1 MCIIRLYLKHFP
13 IVQPQQWR
21 NYVITLQKNQT
32 ITETLPITATKN
44 FVAILS
50 DTDCSNGVASD
61 LSGGSR
67 IINISNNTI
76 QWTYNWNANNYMM
89 INIIVLGII

>member
-1 MCIIRLYLKHFP
+1 M
-13 IVQPQQWR
+13 
-21 NYVITLQKNQT
+21 NQT
-32 ITETLPITATKN
+32 LTETLPITASKN

-50 DTDCSNGVASD
+50 DTDCSNGNVND
-61 LSGGSR
+61 VSGGAR

>member
-1 MCIIRLYLKHFP
+1 M
-13 IVQPQQWR
+13 
-21 NYVITLQKNQT
+21 NQT
-32 ITETLPITATKN
+32 LTETLPITASKN

-61 LSGGSR
+61 LSGGAR

-76 QWTYNWNANNYMM
+76 QWTYNWNASNYMM
-89 INIIVLGII
+89 VNIIALGII